1 MNKKTI
7 LIISYVLVVILAMA
21 GVTFALL
28 TTESEAK
35 VNSFV
40 PGVLTTTII
49 ENNEDPDNT
58 EILTPNED
66 DTSKI
71 VEVLNVSNP
80 HEVDTYIRVM
90 LVPTFRT
97 NEGTLAGNM
106 SLDPSSNMVTIT
118 SPDNGTITLHLI
130 DGWDSNWIFDNGY
143 FYHIGIVQPGIKT
156 AILLESVDVSDIDLW
171 SNFQLEVLSDAIQA
185 EGGAAEDAW
194 GATIINL
201 LEQP

>member
-7 LIISYVLVVILAMA
+7 IIISYVLVVILAMTGA
-21 GVTFALL
+21 TYALL
-28 TTESEAK
+28 STESQAK

-49 ENNEDPDNT
+49 ENNEDSDNT
-58 EILTPNED
+58 EILTPDED
-66 DTSKI
+66 VTSKI
-71 VEVLNVSNP
+71 VEVLNVNNP
-80 HEVDTYIRVM
+80 HEVDAYIRVM

-106 SLDPSSNMVTIT
+106 SLDPSSNIVTIT
-118 SPDNGTITLHLI
+118 SPDDGTITLHLI

-143 FYHIGIVQPGIKT
+143 FYHIDIVQPGIKT
-156 AILLESVDVSDIDLW
+156 AILLESVEVSDIDLW
-171 SNFQLEVLSDAIQA
+171 SSFQLEVLSDAIQA

-194 GATIINL
+194 GQALANQ